1 MRSDA
6 LSEKCAVFG
15 VYGKGLDAA
24 RLTYFGLYALQHR
37 GQESSGITASDGKV
51 LRTHKSLGLVA
62 QVYTEDDLE
71 RLRGH
76 LAIGQ
81 NRYSTSGGSLA
92 KHTQPVINE
101 FDPVALAHNGNLS
114 TVKKLQQFLLKNG
127 VDIDD
132 QNDSELM
139 QTIIKFFLKKRMTL
153 ESAIE
158 KAYPL
163 FTGAFCTLAMTKDKL
178 VAFRDPY
185 GIRPLSLGKLN
196 GSGYVVS
203 SETCAFDTVNA
214 QHIRDIDPGEMV
226 VISDKGL
233 KSYTIAP
240 ANQKLDIFE
249 FVYFARPDSL
259 LLGKSVYQVRKN
271 LGVALAREHP
281 IKADVVVPVPDSAVP
296 AAIGYAAQSGIPFEL
311 GLVKNRY
318 IGRTFILPDQRLRDR
333 GVQMKL
339 NPLEDVIKG
348 KRVIVIDDSIVRG
361 TTAKKLVKLIR
372 DAGAKTVHLMS
383 SCPPVRFP
391 DFYGIDTPS
400 QKDLIA
406 AQMSIPQIEQFI
418 GADSLHYLS
427 YKSLIKATG
436 LPENVFCTSCFTGNY
451 PIDIGENAKHI
462 NFDFSLPQ
470 LSR

>member
-1 MRSDA
+1 M
-6 LSEKCAVFG
+6 LGEKCAVFG
-15 VYGKGLDAA
+15 IFGRGLDAA

-101 FDPVALAHNGNLS
+101 FDSVALAHNGNLP

-139 QTIIKFFLKKRMTL
+139 HTIIKFFLKKRMTL

-163 FTGAFCTLAMTKDKL
+163 FTGAFCTLVITKDKL

-214 QHIRDIDPGEMV
+214 QYIRDIDPGEMV

-249 FVYFARPDSL
+249 FVYFARPDSI

-281 IKADVVVPVPDSAVP
+281 IEADVVIPVPDSAIP
-296 AAIGYAAQSGIPFEL
+296 AAIGYAAQSGIPFEF

-339 NPLEDVIKG
+339 NPLQEVIKG
-348 KRVIVIDDSIVRG
+348 RRVIVIEDSIVRG
-361 TTAKKLVKLIR
+361 TTAKKLVRLIR

-391 DFYGIDTPS
+391 DFYGIDTPF
-400 QKDLIA
+400 QKNLIA
-406 AQMSIPQIEQFI
+406 AQMSIPEIERFV

-427 YKSLIKATG
+427 YQSLIKATG

-451 PIDIGENAKHI
+451 PIDIGNNAKQI

-470 LSR
+470 LSQ